1 MSPRDRFRKRLW
13 QLPVCTCLFLDYSIF
28 ICGWG
33 LLVNCM
39 IFTITA
45 LFISVW
51 IYELMCLCI
60 FLCVSACVCAC
71 AIWLVLDVRALEDYV
86 YRTFLAGELT
96 HGDRCSPLA
105 HNPCSNYPTLAG
117 TVQYC
122 TEDINIYDCIKFSNH
137 HHNYHH
143 HHIVIV
149 DFFKSFFGI
158 NVLLT
163 RSCIDVVGDESQSVN
178 SLKFM
183 CCI

>member
-1 MSPRDRFRKRLW
+1 MTVACMYLSVLRLFNIHLW
-13 QLPVCTCLFLDYSIF
+13 MRSTSQLYDIYYNCTFYFCVDIRVDVFVHFPVCEC
-28 ICGWG
+28 
-33 LLVNCM
+33 VR
-39 IFTITA
+39 
-45 LFISVW
+45 
-51 IYELMCLCI
+51 
-60 FLCVSACVCAC
+60 LCVCNLTCPGCV
-71 AIWLVLDVRALEDYV
+71 DVSWMLEDYV
-86 YRTFLAGELT
+86 YSTFLAGELT

-137 HHNYHH
+137 HHHNYHH

-178 SLKFM
+178 SPKFM